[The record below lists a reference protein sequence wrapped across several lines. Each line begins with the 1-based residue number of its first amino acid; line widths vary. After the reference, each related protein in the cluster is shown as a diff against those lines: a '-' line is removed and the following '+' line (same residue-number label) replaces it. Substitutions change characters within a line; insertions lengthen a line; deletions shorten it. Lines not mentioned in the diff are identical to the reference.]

1 MLLHRGNMVTSK
13 SEKNNTSGNENIVKA
28 DSPINSLPSGCVLLD
43 IERISIEEN
52 KWKITEIALI
62 SSAGEEHYQHPT
74 GIIIT
79 QILERIEQAQVII
92 GHNIRCHDIP
102 HLYTTAEP
110 KKPAELEA
118 KICDTLELS
127 SLFFVGKSQ
136 HKLNKLY
143 REELGLNNPIEDAW
157 ESYNIYKEICD
168 NIVNLPKL
176 VRYWAWQLLPPGY
189 PRDLISKTES
199 IKPTEWDTLKH
210 TQLNIAALE
219 NYLQSLPKQIKNLG
233 AVVFLNWL
241 YQLNQSEKRRPVWLE
256 NQFPSFREAENQAF
270 SIPVDEDNLK
280 KELKYFFNF
289 NNFRDHQL
297 EIIQALLKGET
308 VPLGILPTGG
318 GKSII
323 FQLPA
328 LIFSCYRRGLSI
340 IVSPLQALMADQ
352 VENLKKILEKQG
364 LHDYVERV
372 EMIAGN
378 QTLEEQRNVI
388 DGVWNGKI
396 DILYLSPERLRQ
408 PTIKRIL
415 KHRLPE
421 MWVLDEAHTLS
432 QWGHDFRPDF
442 LRISNGLQEFYK
454 PKNNSI
460 NHSIKFGLVT
470 ATATQKVEQDIK
482 DTVEKLGALVQ
493 GSFERLPIGEE
504 SFQWRKEITSYVEI
518 VERPEPID
526 DIPNSKRF
534 QKTKEYLA
542 KGKGSGV
549 AIVYVPTRRMAEKY
563 AQALNSCG
571 FKAKFFHSRIFDKTQ
586 VITAF
591 KAGKIDVVVATNA
604 FGMGIDRESIHTV
617 IHVAP
622 PRTPE
627 AYLQEI
633 GRLARKKGENGSA
646 YLFWHPDDFEW
657 IFDQEVRSQIS
668 LNALRGCW
676 DIIRPRLNKG
686 RTQEAWVSALD
697 FATPL
702 NQEDEEILATQTRV
716 AIYYLEKS
724 GLIKEEES
732 CPCYLNI
739 SLKKELNQEEVNKL
753 NNSSKT
759 IGNFL
764 LEIGLRHPEKYIQL
778 DVRDISLSIGI
789 LPLEVVK
796 SIRQFVK
803 DGFAKW
809 KYEIA
814 FKLNTGTRKKP
825 NQYTGTRK
833 KPNQFYLSTKLNQF
847 YVSTK
852 CFLDWLEQESPELEE
867 EGYIKIYQDAVEQ
880 DLKQLDIDKKATLTE
895 SLQFLKGLKLVNY
908 SKQGRDTIHLFLK
921 QEERRTEWLKTAN
934 QELDR
939 ESKEIDMVEECLHE
953 LFENKN
959 WKTDESQ
966 LLDLAELEN
975 FLESKNYEINNIWEV
990 LSLMQRL
997 NLVVMGRGNL
1007 ATEMLYRLTPVI
1019 PGKPERWP
1027 RNGKLVSEILDKHYE
1042 QKMRRIHAMEK
1053 LLTIGITQEKR
1064 IEILKDYFTKSSDE
1078 FDQQY
1083 FPEFENLEG
1092 GFRNSPISQK
1102 ILKNLNPTQKQ
1113 IVTDD
1118 HSRALLVLAG
1128 PGSGKTHTIVSR
1140 VSYLISAR
1148 GVPPEKILVLAYNR
1162 TAAAEV
1168 RKRLY
1173 QLLGQYG
1180 SQVDALTFHALA
1192 MKLTRLKRS
1201 DAPHQN
1207 DQKEKFNW
1215 LLNQLIEY
1223 LSDPDN
1229 HPKYQYILVD
1239 EYQDVNDLH
1248 YQIITLLAGFDRQDE
1263 EESQK
1268 SFLMAVG
1275 DDDQNLFE
1283 FIGADIQFIRRFCQ
1297 DYNIPNTAI
1306 IPLIQNYRSRPT
1318 IVEFANRFIEKA
1330 ISPERRLKGVDQRI
1344 ESVNKDQPGKIL
1356 WGEYHHPYHAASW
1369 IADKI
1374 AEILTDPN
1382 LPKENIAVLAHE
1394 WKDLRFLQHI
1404 LKERWGNDQ
1413 DIAYQFYSNKDDLR
1427 PGNSRIG
1434 QAILEELKKVPD
1446 LRVSKPKDH
1455 LEKLRQKLGY
1465 SDCDAAWAA
1474 LLNALPESSEMTQ
1487 EDIVYLLEEAR
1498 LLRPGKVILSTF
1510 HSAKGS
1516 EFSHVFVLENNGD
1529 GYSRRLEENIR
1540 KLYVGFTRAKE
1551 QLYILVPQ
1559 AMQLRHRILTEV
1571 LQNINSSHV
1580 QKIVV
1585 NRIDLPDSI
1594 RYQWFLEPQDLYLS
1608 SKDIIFHSG
1617 RRFIENYAHE
1627 WGQLYL
1633 HSSEKIHWKDSTNVN
1648 RIVSILSKSEGKGK
1662 DKVNKLCCEN
1672 KSLLG
1677 KGYTVFRVE
1686 CDDYY
1691 YQIAGYQGT
1700 EDHHYIVLPYFE
1712 VEEII

>member
-1 MLLHRGNMVTSK
+1 MVINK
-13 SEKNNTSGNENIVKA
+13 NDKNNISGNENMVKA
-28 DSPINSLPSGCVLLD
+28 DSLINSLPFGCVLLD
-43 IERISIEEN
+43 IERISVEKN
-52 KWKITEIALI
+52 KWNITEIALI

-79 QILERIEQAQVII
+79 QILERIEQTQVII
-92 GHNIRCHDIP
+92 GHNIRYHDIP
-102 HLYTTAEP
+102 HLYTRAKR
-110 KKPAELEA
+110 KKPAELNA
-118 KICDTLELS
+118 KICDTLEVS

-143 REELGLNNPIEDAW
+143 REELGLSNPIEDAW
-157 ESYNIYKEICD
+157 ESYSIYKDIC
-168 NIVNLPKL
+168 NNLPKL

-189 PRDLISKTES
+189 PRDLIGKIES
-199 IKPTEWDTLKH
+199 IEETEWDTLKH
-210 TQLNIAALE
+210 TKLNIAALE
-219 NYLQSLPKQIKNLG
+219 NYLQGLPRKIENLG

-241 YQLNQSEKRRPVWLE
+241 YQLNQPEKRRPVWLE
-256 NQFPSFREAENQAF
+256 NEFSTFREAENQAF
-270 SIPVDEDNLK
+270 SIPVDKDNLE
-280 KELKYFFNF
+280 KELKYFFNH
-289 NNFRDHQL
+289 NKFRKHQL

-328 LIFSCYRRGLSI
+328 LIFSRYRRGLSI

-352 VENLKKILEKQG
+352 VDNLKQTLEKQG
-364 LHDYVERV
+364 LHDYAERV

-408 PTIKRIL
+408 PTIQRIL

-442 LRISNGLQEFYK
+442 LRIANGLQEFYK
-454 PKNNSI
+454 SKNNSI

-470 ATATQKVEQDIK
+470 ATATQKVEQDLK
-482 DTVEKLGALVQ
+482 DTIEKLGALVQ

-504 SFQWRKEITSYVEI
+504 SFQRRPEITSYVEI
-518 VERPEPID
+518 VERPESID

-563 AQALNSCG
+563 AQALNNCG
-571 FKAKFFHSRIFDKTQ
+571 FKAKPFHSRIFDKTQ

-591 KAGKIDVVVATNA
+591 KAGEIDVVVATNA
-604 FGMGIDRESIHTV
+604 FGMGIDRECIHTV

-633 GRLARKKGENGSA
+633 GRLARKEGEKGSA
-646 YLFWHPDDFEW
+646 YLFWHPDDFDW
-657 IFDQEVRSQIS
+657 IFEQEVRSQIS
-668 LNALRGCW
+668 LKALRDCW

-702 NQEDEEILATQTRV
+702 NQEDEEILATQTGV
-716 AIYYLEKS
+716 AIYYLEQAE
-724 GLIKEEES
+724 LIREKES

-739 SLKKELNQEEVNKL
+739 SLNKELTQEEINKL

-759 IGNFL
+759 IGIFL
-764 LEIGLRHPEKYIQL
+764 FEIGLRHPQKNIQL
-778 DVRDISLSIGI
+778 DVRDVSLSIGI
-789 LPLEVVK
+789 SPLEVVK
-796 SIRQFVK
+796 SIRKFVK
-803 DGFAKW
+803 DGFADW

-814 FKLNTGTRKKP
+814 FKLNTGKKL
-825 NQYTGTRK
+825 NI
-833 KPNQFYLSTKLNQF
+833 NQFYLSTK
-847 YVSTK
+847 Y
-852 CFLDWLEQESPELEE
+852 FLDWLAQESPELQE
-867 EGYIKIYQDAVEQ
+867 EGYIKIYQDAVDQ
-880 DLKQLDIDKKATLTE
+880 QLKQLDKKATLTE

-934 QELDR
+934 QKLDR
-939 ESKEIDMVEECLHE
+939 QKQEIDIVAKCLHQ
-953 LFENKN
+953 LFEQKN
-959 WKTDESQ
+959 WEIKDSQ

-975 FLESKNYEINNIWEV
+975 LLKSNNNEINNIWEV
-990 LSLMQRL
+990 MFLMQRL

-1007 ATEMLYRLTPVI
+1007 GTEMLYRLI
-1019 PGKPERWP
+1019 PGKRQNW
-1027 RNGKLVSEILDKHYE
+1027 SEGVYTDIEKHYE
-1042 QKMRRIHAMEK
+1042 QKNRRIYAMN
-1053 LLTIGITQEKR
+1053 LLLKIGIKPEKR
-1064 IEILKDYFTKSSDE
+1064 IEILKDYFTKSLDE

-1083 FPEFENLEG
+1083 FPKLKNIEG
-1092 GFRNSPISQK
+1092 GFRNSPIAQK
-1102 ILKNLNPTQKQ
+1102 ILENLNPTQKQ

-1140 VSYLISAR
+1140 VGYLISAR
-1148 GVPPEKILVLAYNR
+1148 GVPPAKILVLAYNR

-1192 MKLTRLKRS
+1192 MKLTGKKRS
-1201 DAPHQN
+1201 DAPQ
-1207 DQKEKFNW
+1207 DEQGEKLFNW
-1215 LLNQLIEY
+1215 LLNQLIEH
-1223 LSDPDN
+1223 LHDPDN
-1229 HPKYQYILVD
+1229 HPQYQYILVD
-1239 EYQDVNDLH
+1239 EYQDVNDAQ
-1248 YQIITLLAGFDRQDE
+1248 YQIIKLLAGFDRQDE
-1263 EESQK
+1263 DESQK

-1297 DYNIPNTAI
+1297 DYNIANTAI
-1306 IPLIQNYRSRPT
+1306 IPLIKNYRSRPT

-1330 ISPERRLKGVDQRI
+1330 ISPEKRLKGIEQRI
-1344 ESVNKDQPGKIL
+1344 ESVNNDKPGKIL

-1382 LPKENIAVLAHE
+1382 LPKENIAVLAHQ

-1455 LEKLRQKLGY
+1455 LEKLRQELGY

-1474 LLNALPESSEMTQ
+1474 LLHALPESSEMTQ

-1516 EFSHVFVLENNGD
+1516 EFSHVFVLENC
-1529 GYSRRLEENIR
+1529 YTAPRELETHTR

-1551 QLYILVPQ
+1551 ELYILFPQ
-1559 AMQLRHRILTEV
+1559 KIQLRHPELIQVLT
-1571 LQNINSSHV
+1571 NINYPYI
-1580 QKIVV
+1580 QQIVID
-1585 NRIDLPDSI
+1585 RLDLPDSI
-1594 RYQWFLEPQDLYLS
+1594 RYQWFLEPKDLYLS
-1608 SKDIIFHSG
+1608 YRDIIAQSG
-1617 RRFIENYAHE
+1617 RRFIENYTHE

-1633 HSSEKIHWKDSTNVN
+1633 RSSKKIDWKDSRNVN
-1648 RIVSILSKSEGKGK
+1648 CIVSILSNKGE
-1662 DKVNKLCCEN
+1662 DELNNLCCQN
-1672 KSLLG
+1672 NSLLG

-1686 CDDYY
+1686 RDDDYY
-1691 YQIAGYQGT
+1691 RTARYQGT

-1712 VEEII
+1712 VEEVL